1 MAAPV
6 PLRLAGA
13 RAGAVVVAALATG
26 AVAALEAPAV
36 AAPGADV
43 RIHDVDTPVGDP
55 RDERTVCAFYLVAVD
70 VPGARELAWRI
81 APRPNPRKSP
91 GIDGTILIDDGRG
104 HTGPYTL
111 PSGSY
116 ELTWTDAGEARE
128 AARHKAFTV
137 ACPPGDQGQPPT
149 NAPPPAAG
157 EARGDDPGGR
167 QEPTVG
173 RERPTAAD
181 EDWLTDAL
189 WSAGA
194 SDRNRASRADRGDRA
209 DRGEGRGA
217 VPAAERPVSHRA
229 AADRPAAEAPPA
241 ARGPRAERAP
251 VDPGDVPAA
260 DGPQPRGAVAAGG
273 GGEADAGTA
282 PPGAGTALVT
292 GAVGVVGVVGLVV
305 SRRARRRSQRPA

>member
-1 MAAPV
+1 MPAPV
-6 PLRLAGA
+6 PLRLVGA
-13 RAGAVVVAALATG
+13 RAAAVVVAALATG

-70 VPGARELAWRI
+70 APGSRELAWRI
-81 APRPNPRKSP
+81 APRPNPRKLP
-91 GIDGTILIDDGRG
+91 GIDGTILIDAGRG

-116 ELTWTDAGEARE
+116 ELTWTDAGEGRE
-128 AARHKAFTV
+128 AARRKAFTV

-149 NAPPPAAG
+149 NDPPPPAAD
-157 EARGDDPGGR
+157 EAQGDVPGGG
-167 QEPTVG
+167 QEPATG
-173 RERPTAAD
+173 ERPGAAD

-189 WSAGA
+189 WNAGA
-194 SDRNRASRADRGDRA
+194 SDRNRASRADRGHRG

-217 VPAAERPVSHRA
+217 VPAAERSLSHRA
-229 AADRPAAEAPPA
+229 AADRPEAEARPA

-260 DGPQPRGAVAAGG
+260 DGRQPRGAVAAGG
-273 GGEADAGTA
+273 GGEADEGTA
-282 PPGAGTALVT
+282 PPGAGTALVA
-292 GAVGVVGVVGLVV
+292 GAVGVVGLVV
-305 SRRARRRSQRPA
+305 GRRARRRSQRPA